1 VKRLSVIFSLRAT
14 PNNTDLSTSGLRQP
28 HTFGEV
34 TPVRGFI
41 KLADHQ
47 GAVMAKKRKAKAKAA
62 KKTKRR
68 GGTGPRKKTGGT
80 GPRAPAKK

>member
-1 VKRLSVIFSLRAT
+1 VIFSLRAT

-47 GAVMAKKRKAKAKAA
+47 GGCHGKKAQ
-62 KKTKRR
+62 
-68 GGTGPRKKTGGT
+68 GEG
-80 GPRAPAKK
+80 